1 MGGCG
6 RLEDGKV
13 YGMDYYCDGGGAA
26 SFANSGTG
34 KYANCVLVWEFDDY
48 SARIYSQEAPPRALL
63 VAKGDQP
70 RGTQVCPL
78 AAYWH
83 VPRALIL
90 PVSWGGRGGA
100 SSSAGTTRQSRSRAA
115 GGCLRIW
122 TCRSPRRLR
131 VASPVPA
138 EQCEYTGHDR
148 TDTATACDT
157 AGAVLGGV
165 RGGQRG
171 SAKR

>member
-1 MGGCG
+1 VGGWG

-13 YGMDYYCDGGGAA
+13 YGMDYYCEGGGAA

-78 AAYWH
+78 AAYPSSRN
-83 VPRALIL
+83 VPRGLTWPA
-90 PVSWGGRGGA
+90 SWGGLGA
-100 SSSAGTTRQSRSRAA
+100 SSSAGTTRQSRLRAA
-115 GGCLRIW
+115 GGCRRIW
-122 TCRSPRRLR
+122 TCRSPRRLL
-131 VASPVPA
+131 VASPVTT
-138 EQCEYTGHDR
+138 EKLE
-148 TDTATACDT
+148 
-157 AGAVLGGV
+157 
-165 RGGQRG
+165 
-171 SAKR
+171 S